1 LETIDDTA
9 SDRRDGEEA
18 VPGVLIVHSGAA
30 PVLRA
35 VATDRGPVAVGR
47 DDPATAML
55 DDDKLS
61 RRHAEIGFAGGR
73 WIVHDLGSRNGT
85 FVDGEAVEGRV
96 EVADRAVVRAGATLF
111 LLTRDVRPF
120 AGLRVEDDGQ
130 LVRGP
135 RFGAVLRAAADAAAA
150 GDALLIQ
157 GETGSGKELVARA
170 FHHALARP
178 SAAFVAVNC
187 ANIPE
192 GLAERLLFGAR
203 RGAYSGAMG
212 DVHGYVQAA
221 QGGVL
226 FLDEIGEL
234 EPAVQPKLLRVLE
247 TKEVMSLGSSAAQ
260 RIDVHFCCA
269 THRDLRADVETGRF
283 RSDLYFRLGER
294 DVTVPPLRDRREE
307 IPWLV
312 RAFLAQ
318 QGEGKDRRVAH
329 AKLVEACL
337 LRPWPGNVRE
347 LARELNR
354 AVQRA
359 GTDDTIRAEHLR
371 PEAGLLLA
379 SRGETIDAREPPAD
393 RAHIEAALQRAGGN
407 VSAAARDLGLHRTQ
421 LRRILAKLG
430 AQSPRR

>member
-1 LETIDDTA
+1 
-9 SDRRDGEEA
+9 
-18 VPGVLIVHSGAA
+18 
-30 PVLRA
+30 
-35 VATDRGPVAVGR
+35 
-47 DDPATAML
+47 ML
-55 DDDKLS
+55 DDEKLS
-61 RRHAEIGFAGGR
+61 RHHAEIGFAGGR
-73 WIVHDLGSRNGT
+73 WVVHDLGSRNGT

-96 EVADRAVVRAGATLF
+96 EVGDRAVVRAGATLF

-120 AGLRVEDDGQ
+120 AGLRVEDDGK

-135 RFGAVLRAAADAAAA
+135 RFGAVLRAAADAAIA
-150 GDALLIQ
+150 GDALLVQ
-157 GETGSGKELVARA
+157 GETGTGKEIVARA
-170 FHHALARP
+170 FHKALGRP

-192 GLAERLLFGAR
+192 GLAERLLFGAK

-212 DVHGYVQAA
+212 DVLGYVQAA

-260 RIDVHFCCA
+260 RIDVCFCCA
-269 THRDLRADVETGRF
+269 THRDLRADVESGRF

-318 QGEGKDRRVAH
+318 RVAH
-329 AKLVEACL
+329 SKLVEACL

-347 LARELNR
+347 LARELSR

-359 GTDDTIRAEHLR
+359 GADEAIRAEHLR
-371 PEAGLLLA
+371 PEAGAPLP
-379 SRGETIDAREPPAD
+379 SRGVAADTGEPRAD
-393 RAHIEAALQRAGGN
+393 RAHIEAALERAGGN

-430 AQSPRR
+430 AQGPRR